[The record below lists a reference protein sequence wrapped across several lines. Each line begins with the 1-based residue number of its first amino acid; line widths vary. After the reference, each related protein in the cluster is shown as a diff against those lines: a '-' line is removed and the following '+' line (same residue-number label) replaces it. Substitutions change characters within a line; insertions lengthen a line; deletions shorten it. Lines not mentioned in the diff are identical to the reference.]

1 VDANEEFWEWIG
13 QRLDKKRA
21 ELGKYPDGS
30 TRYLLKTEIAEAEV
44 ITDHFAKLF
53 GYPFGR

>member
-1 VDANEEFWEWIG
+1 MDAKEEFWEWMG

-21 ELGKYPDGS
+21 ELNNNLNAPWRS
-30 TRYLLKTEIAEAEV
+30 TLKTELSEAEV